1 MNEVGGPSKPHPVP
15 EFAGGGPAGAGVGG
29 GGGTAVVTGAG
40 VGVGMTGGPTTGG
53 HPPPP
58 GPGWLTHGVGE
69 DGGVAVGT
77 LGVGLVGEGEGVG
90 CPPEGVAVITGLLA
104 TGAGVGIPQ
113 LLPPGPGWLTEGVDV
128 GAGVK
133 VVVDVTGHGRAVPA
147 LPLNVQA

>member
-1 MNEVGGPSKPHPVP
+1 MHPVP
-15 EFAGGGPAGAGVGG
+15 AFTGGGPTGAGVGG
-29 GGGTAVVTGAG
+29 TGVTVFVDAG

-77 LGVGLVGEGEGVG
+77 LGVGTIGEGEGVG

-128 GAGVK
+128 GTGVK
-133 VVVDVTGHGRAVPA
+133 VVVDVTGHGTAVHA
-147 LPLNVQA
+147 LPLKL